1 MRSFL
6 NGERQ
11 PRNPYLAREAPS
23 SAKPEP
29 SKFAGDRMEW
39 TSGHTAAC
47 LIVYSIVTLSITTE
61 PGIFGTRCETHT
73 ALRKSVQGAENE
85 SECLR

>member
-1 MRSFL
+1 
-6 NGERQ
+6 
-11 PRNPYLAREAPS
+11 
-23 SAKPEP
+23 
-29 SKFAGDRMEW
+29 MEW

-47 LIVYSIVTLSITTE
+47 PLCHSIVTTDPSLTK